1 MVKYGHIG
9 SSPLLGWK
17 KSQQKRFG
25 ATTENLSETS
35 EKMEADHS
43 ELQWNQT
50 PKGSTKSVH
59 ICPSFWPT

>member
-43 ELQWNQT
+43 ELQ
-50 PKGSTKSVH
+50 
-59 ICPSFWPT
+59 